1 MGFNYCII
9 LYYTYTRISISHL
22 RFRMSKTKRNGD
34 ILKNFKK
41 EIDLST
47 KVVKSKKNYSR
58 KQKYKGNYNAYSD

>member
-1 MGFNYCII
+1 
-9 LYYTYTRISISHL
+9 
-22 RFRMSKTKRNGD
+22 MSKTKRNGD

-58 KQKYKGNYNAYSD
+58 KQKHKQKDTYAD

>member
-47 KVVKSKKNYSR
+47 KVVKSKKDYKR
-58 KQKYKGNYNAYSD
+58 KQKHKGVYDESSN